1 MIDAGLLRYSCQMSL
16 PGFGEAGQAKLKNSK
31 VLVIGIGG
39 LGCPA
44 AIYLSAAGVG
54 ILGIADDDVVSVSNL
69 HRQVLFNHADVGQ
82 AKAVV
87 AAERLKKQNPEVN
100 VNVHYIRVTSSNIES
115 LIKDYDVVLDCTDN
129 FETRYLINDACVIAE
144 QPLIYGAIYQYEGQV
159 AVWNAIN
166 ADGSRSPNYRDLFPQ
181 VDASQVPNCADGG
194 VIPTLAGIIGS
205 LQANEAIKYI
215 TQTGELLTGKLM
227 IFNAADLQSRVI
239 TVGQTT
245 KTNIAQLT
253 NTVLVPELTVE
264 EVLNGLAENR
274 LELVDIRTDE
284 ERDEINIG
292 GEHIEDIDLKDNL
305 DYLKTGKT
313 KVLYCSSG
321 KRSREAVKALKEL
334 LPDTMTYSLQGG
346 LKAWMERSPRT
357 AHVAS

>member
-1 MIDAGLLRYSCQMSL
+1 MIAELLRYTCQVSL
-16 PGFGEAGQAKLKNSK
+16 PGFGETGQEKLKNGK
-31 VLVIGIGG
+31 VLIIGVGG

-44 AIYLSAAGVG
+44 AIYLASAG
-54 ILGIADDDVVSVSNL
+54 IGTLGIADDDVVSVSNL
-69 HRQVLFNHADVGQ
+69 HRQILFNHSDIGQ
-82 AKAVV
+82 KKVF
-87 AAERLKKQNPEVN
+87 AAAARLKAQNPDVN
-100 VNVHYIRVTSSNIES
+100 VDVNDIRVNSSNIES
-115 LIKDYDVVLDCTDN
+115 LIKDYHVVLDCTDN
-129 FETRYLINDACVIAE
+129 FETRYLINDACVIAGK
-144 QPLIYGAIYQYEGQV
+144 PLIYGAIYQYEGQV
-159 AVWNAIN
+159 AVWNVIN

-215 TQTGELLTGKLM
+215 AQTKELLTGKVL

-245 KTNIAQLT
+245 KTNITQIAE
-253 NTVLVPELTVE
+253 TVLIPELTVE
-264 EVLNGLAENR
+264 EVLMGLAENR

-284 ERDEINIG
+284 ERDQINIG
-292 GEHIEDIDLKDNL
+292 GEHIENVDLKDHL

-321 KRSREAVKALKEL
+321 KRSREAIKTLKEL
-334 LPDTMTYSLQGG
+334 LPGAMIYSLQGG
-346 LKAWMERSPRT
+346 LKAWMERSPAT
-357 AHVAS
+357 GYIAN